1 MKISVI
7 GTGYVGLIQSVGLA
21 EFGFD
26 VIGIDIDE
34 TKVKQLNKG
43 NCPLFEDG
51 LEELLKNN
59 VNKNLKFTTSYN
71 EIKDSDII
79 FLCVGTPQDEKG
91 NADLRFIYSAT
102 ESIKEQLT
110 KDNYKIIVLKSTVPI
125 GTNRKIK
132 EMLADYN
139 VDVVSNP
146 EFLREGIAVSD
157 FFNPER
163 IVLGFEDLN
172 NEKPIAMMEKIYG
185 EFKKHGA
192 PIIIT
197 DWESAEMIK
206 YASNAF
212 LATKISFANE
222 LSKLSDE
229 VGADIKTVCE
239 AMGIDKRIGNR
250 FLNAGIGYGGSC
262 FHPDEVLFVDFGKG
276 LECMEFKELFT
287 ELSKD
292 NNRTV
297 KILSIN
303 ENLKLDLVDL
313 KMITK
318 RDYSDDLIVL
328 KTSMGREIKIT
339 KDHPVVVLNGNK
351 LNIKLA
357 EDIKEGDEI
366 ALPNGKFNSNNKN
379 NIITIDVLEE
389 IKNTSLIKNTYLNN
403 KDMVLNEFEN
413 IRAHLSNK
421 YVHDV
426 KKNGTVRAK
435 DMLPLRSI
443 LNKYNYNS
451 NRLFTVRS
459 KSTTI
464 PAKLKMDNDF
474 ARLIGYY
481 LAEGWISEDFNKRN
495 SRKRIGFSFGAPEDE
510 YINDVKNI
518 LNKLDINYIE
528 KIRNGSHSIIV
539 SSKLLAYIF
548 EDVLKCGNN
557 CYNKQI
563 PPQIFNSPEDIKW
576 EFLKGILRGDGGI
589 VRLNNNKNLNIEYG
603 TVSKKLANSL
613 MILLQSFGIT
623 TSLKRCYNNKSTV
636 LTYIIRINGLNQV
649 KKIGELFG
657 EKWNNY
663 KEIAD
668 NYQRNIKPTGYKKL
682 DENQRF
688 SLLEPSVRFDNYA
701 TLRVKSIEKEYY
713 NGEVYSVETNNN
725 LLISSYG
732 MLIHNCFP
740 KDVKALIKQ
749 FENNNISPKLI
760 KSTDEVN
767 EEQIIWF
774 FDKIKN
780 YYNNDLNQKTFAVLG
795 LAFKP
800 NTDDLRESRG
810 IKLIDLLLNDGAI
823 VKGFDYVEKARENTI
838 NRYKLDKSKAFYGYN
853 LYILEDLYETI
864 KDADAIII
872 TTEYDFNKEDWEK
885 INKLVKNKV
894 IFDGRNILNID
905 KIKKLGFEYYG
916 SGRK

>member
-26 VIGIDIDE
+26 VVGIDIDE
-34 TKVKQLNKG
+34 TKVKHLNNGK
-43 NCPLFEDG
+43 CPLYEDG
-51 LEELLKNN
+51 LDELLQKH
-59 VNKNLKFTTSYN
+59 VGNKLKFTTSYE
-71 EIKDSDII
+71 EIKDSDVI
-79 FLCVGTPQDEKG
+79 FLCVGTPQDDEG

-102 ESIKEQLT
+102 ESIKKIL
-110 KDNYKIIVLKSTVPI
+110 DNEHYKIIVIKSTVPV

-132 EMLADYN
+132 ALLKDYN
-139 VDVVSNP
+139 VDIVSNP
-146 EFLREGIAVSD
+146 EFLREGIAVHD

-163 IVLGFEDLN
+163 IVLGFENLEN
-172 NEKPIAMMEKIYG
+172 KKPIEIMKKVYG
-185 EFKKHGA
+185 NFNNT
-192 PIIIT
+192 PFIIT

-212 LATKISFANE
+212 LATKISFVNE

-229 VGADIKTVCE
+229 VGADIKTISK
-239 AMGIDKRIGNR
+239 AMGIDKRIGNK

-262 FHPDEVLFVDFGKG
+262 FHPDEVIFVDFGNG
-276 LECMEFKELFT
+276 LECMTFKELFD
-287 ELSKD
+287 ELSKN
-292 NNRTV
+292 NNRSV

-303 ENLKLDLVDL
+303 KDLKLDLVNL
-313 KMITK
+313 KLITK

-339 KDHPVVVLNGNK
+339 KDHPIVVLNGNK
-351 LNIKLA
+351 LHIKLA
-357 EDIKEGDEI
+357 EDVKERDEI
-366 ALPNGKFNSNNKN
+366 ALPNGEFNSNCNKNNNNSNNIN

-389 IKNTSLIKNTYLNN
+389 IKNTPLIEKTFLNN
-403 KDMVLNEFEN
+403 KNMVLNEFDN

-421 YVHDV
+421 YIYDI
-426 KKNGTVRAK
+426 KKNGTVRVK
-435 DMLPLRSI
+435 DMLPIRSI
-443 LNKYNYNS
+443 LNKYNHNS

-464 PAKLKMDNDF
+464 PSVIKIDGDF

-481 LAEGWISEDFNKRN
+481 LAEGWISEDCNKKGN
-495 SRKRIGFSFGAPEDE
+495 VRKRMGFSFGAHEEE

-528 KIRNGSHSIIV
+528 KIKNGSHAIII

-548 EDVLKCGNN
+548 EKVLKCGNN

-563 PPQIFNSPEDIKW
+563 PPQIFNSPSNIKW

-589 VRLNNNKNLNIEYG
+589 VKLNNNKNLNIEYG

-613 MILLQSFGIT
+613 MVLLQSFGII
-623 TSLKRCYNNKSTV
+623 TSLKRCHNNKSTT

-657 EKWNNY
+657 DKWNNY

-668 NYQRNIKPTGYKKL
+668 NYKRNIKPVGYKK
-682 DENQRF
+682 
-688 SLLEPSVRFDNYA
+688 SDNYA
-701 TLRVKSIEKEYY
+701 SLKVKSIEREYY
-713 NGEVYSVETNNN
+713 NGEVYSVETDNN

-732 MLIHNCFP
+732 LLVHNCFP

-760 KSTDEVN
+760 KATDEVN

-780 YYNNDLNQKTFAVLG
+780 YYNKDINQKTFAVLG

-810 IKLIDLLLNDGAI
+810 IKLIDLLLKDGAV

-853 LYILEDLYETI
+853 LYILDNLYETV

-872 TTEYDFNKEDWEK
+872 TTEYDFNNEDWEK

-894 IFDGRNILNID
+894 VFDGRNIID
-905 KIKKLGFEYYG
+905 RDRIKKLGFEYYG
-916 SGRK
+916 VGRR

>member
-26 VIGIDIDE
+26 VVGIDIDE
-34 TKVKQLNKG
+34 TKVKHLNGGK
-43 NCPLFEDG
+43 CPLYEDG
-51 LEELLKNN
+51 LEELLQKH
-59 VNKNLKFTTSYN
+59 VGNKLKFTTSYD
-71 EIKDSDII
+71 EIKDSDVI
-79 FLCVGTPQDEKG
+79 FLCVGTPQDDEG

-102 ESIKEQLT
+102 ESIKNQL
-110 KDNYKIIVLKSTVPI
+110 DDSYKILVIKSTVPI
-125 GTNRKIK
+125 GTNRNIK
-132 EMLADYN
+132 ELLKDYN

-146 EFLREGIAVSD
+146 EFLREGIAVYD

-163 IVLGFEDLN
+163 IVLGFENLN
-172 NEKPIAMMEKIYG
+172 NEKPIDIMKEIYSH
-185 EFKKHGA
+185 FDNNI
-192 PIIIT
+192 PFIIT

-212 LATKISFANE
+212 LATKISFVNE
-222 LSKLSDE
+222 LSKLADK
-229 VGADIKTVCE
+229 VGADIKTISE
-239 AMGIDKRIGNR
+239 AMGIDKRIGNK

-276 LECMEFKELFT
+276 LECMTFKELFD

-292 NNRTV
+292 SNRMV
-297 KILSIN
+297 KILSID

-313 KMITK
+313 KLITK

-328 KTSMGREIKIT
+328 KTSMGRELKIT
-339 KDHPVVVLNGNK
+339 KDHPVVVMNENK

-366 ALPNGKFNSNNKN
+366 ALPNGEFNNNN

-389 IKNTSLIKNTYLNN
+389 IKNTPLIENTYLNN

-413 IRAHLSNK
+413 IRTHLSNK

-435 DMLPLRSI
+435 DMLPLRNL

-464 PAKLKMDNDF
+464 PSKIKIDKDF

-481 LAEGWISEDFNKRN
+481 LAEGWISEDNGRN
-495 SRKRIGFSFGAPEDE
+495 RVNRKRISFSFGGHEDE

-518 LNKLDINYIE
+518 LSKLDINYIE
-528 KIRNGSHSIIV
+528 KVGNGSHSIVI

-548 EDVLKCGNN
+548 EEVLKCGNN

-668 NYQRNIKPTGYKKL
+668 NYQRNIKPTGYKK
-682 DENQRF
+682 
-688 SLLEPSVRFDNYA
+688 FDNYA
-701 TLRVKSIEKEYY
+701 TLKVKSIEREHY
-713 NGEVYSVETNNN
+713 NEEVYSVETDNN

-749 FENNNISPKLI
+749 FENNNISPKLV
-760 KSTDEVN
+760 KATDEVN
-767 EEQIIWF
+767 EEQICWF
-774 FDKIKN
+774 FNKIKN
-780 YYNNDLNQKTFAVLG
+780 YYNGNLNQKTFAVLG

-810 IKLIDLLLNDGAI
+810 IKLIDLLLKSGAI

-853 LYILEDLYETI
+853 LYVLDDLYETV

-872 TTEYDFNKEDWEK
+872 TTEYDFNNEDWEMIK
-885 INKLVKNKV
+885 KLVKNKT
-894 IFDGRNILNID
+894 IFDGRNILNAD

-916 SGRK
+916 VGRK